1 MDKRQLDALA
11 GKTGAAVPLEGYRGV
26 CDAMKIEALGF
37 WLDDDL
43 TILWASNW
51 FYQKAG
57 YTENEFC
64 RQFSSLRQYYMAYP
78 KEFRYI
84 KCHLEEAAAGRLSD
98 VELTVPIP
106 VKEDRVVWGRMTATF
121 SGMRSDGRMECRAFY
136 KAIDSEFQNILKEN
150 YHLKEAAGYFKWVLD
165 EYSGNAY
172 IADMENYE
180 LRYINR
186 AASETLQLPVE
197 KVVGRKCYE
206 VIQNLNEPCPFCTNH
221 CLNKDGFYEWEYYN
235 PFLKRSYMLKDRIIE
250 WEGRECRLELS
261 LDNFSPQYKLEKM
274 DRERDAIM
282 RTIPGGFA
290 RVDARD
296 GKTVIWYGGDFL
308 HMIGYTKEQFEKE
321 LHFQCTYIHPDD
333 LPRATEMMNHSK
345 ETQMPT
351 TAEGRILTRD
361 GTQKVLTMTFCY
373 VSAENSWDGIE
384 SFYSVG
390 IDITKER
397 EVQEQQ
403 RNALEEAYQVARVAN
418 AAKTNFLSSM
428 SHDIRTPMNAIM
440 GMAAIA
446 QANLDSPEKIEDCLD
461 KINTSGRHLLSLISD
476 VLDMSKIESGKVSL
490 APAKVN
496 LSNLIREVMDVC
508 RPLINEKHQ
517 IFQMKIG
524 RMRHENVITD
534 GDRLRQVLM
543 NLLSNAIKYT
553 HKGGEITLKINERNS
568 LVPNKCQYEFICS
581 DNGIGISK
589 EFLPYIFDAFARAD
603 DSRISRIQGT
613 GLGMAITENIVR
625 MMNGTIDV
633 KSEEGVGSTF
643 TVSIPMD
650 ICEEEESRSSRLSKV
665 TETETAV
672 EKKKDGL
679 FGRKVLLAEDNDIN
693 REIVEELLQMH
704 HMIVDSTENGKM
716 VKEAFEASAPGDYCA
731 ILMDIQM
738 PVMNGYDA
746 AAAIR
751 KLPREDARTIPIIA
765 LTANAFTTDA
775 VKARSAG
782 MNDHLAKPVEIERL
796 LEVLQK
802 WIGQPV

>member
-121 SGMRSDGRMECRAFY
+121 SGMRSDGRMECHAFY

-206 VIQNLNEPCPFCTNH
+206 VIQNLNAPCPFCTNH

-282 RTIPGGFA
+282 RTIPEGFA

-308 HMIGYTKEQFEKE
+308 HMIGYTK
-321 LHFQCTYIHPDD
+321 
-333 LPRATEMMNHSK
+333 
-345 ETQMPT
+345 
-351 TAEGRILTRD
+351 
-361 GTQKVLTMTFCY
+361 
-373 VSAENSWDGIE
+373 
-384 SFYSVG
+384 
-390 IDITKER
+390 
-397 EVQEQQ
+397 
-403 RNALEEAYQVARVAN
+403 
-418 AAKTNFLSSM
+418 
-428 SHDIRTPMNAIM
+428 
-440 GMAAIA
+440 
-446 QANLDSPEKIEDCLD
+446 
-461 KINTSGRHLLSLISD
+461 
-476 VLDMSKIESGKVSL
+476 
-490 APAKVN
+490 
-496 LSNLIREVMDVC
+496 
-508 RPLINEKHQ
+508 
-517 IFQMKIG
+517 
-524 RMRHENVITD
+524 
-534 GDRLRQVLM
+534 
-543 NLLSNAIKYT
+543 
-553 HKGGEITLKINERNS
+553 
-568 LVPNKCQYEFICS
+568 
-581 DNGIGISK
+581 
-589 EFLPYIFDAFARAD
+589 
-603 DSRISRIQGT
+603 
-613 GLGMAITENIVR
+613 
-625 MMNGTIDV
+625 
-633 KSEEGVGSTF
+633 
-643 TVSIPMD
+643 
-650 ICEEEESRSSRLSKV
+650 
-665 TETETAV
+665 
-672 EKKKDGL
+672 
-679 FGRKVLLAEDNDIN
+679 
-693 REIVEELLQMH
+693 
-704 HMIVDSTENGKM
+704 
-716 VKEAFEASAPGDYCA
+716 
-731 ILMDIQM
+731 
-738 PVMNGYDA
+738 
-746 AAAIR
+746 
-751 KLPREDARTIPIIA
+751 
-765 LTANAFTTDA
+765 
-775 VKARSAG
+775 
-782 MNDHLAKPVEIERL
+782 
-796 LEVLQK
+796 
-802 WIGQPV
+802 